1 MQIAGIRRYIVKNI
15 SLSIFYIHNLNC
27 TLSGHL
33 SAGMAVGCSCLE
45 IFFSVQ
51 SLIISFVH

>member
-27 TLSGHL
+27 TPSGHL
-33 SAGMAVGCSCLE
+33 SAAMAVGC
-45 IFFSVQ
+45 
-51 SLIISFVH
+51 